1 MVTFLN
7 LRQLHY
13 AVMLS
18 ETGNFSQLAEKLN
31 ITQPALSKHI
41 LTLEKE
47 LGIQLFDRTT
57 APLSLTA
64 AGEFFIKEAKE
75 LLYKED
81 QMLRSMKQFC
91 TGERGELTIGITP
104 FRSAYLIPDI
114 VKRVREEFPGVR
126 VKLIEEGSEQLR
138 KDAADGRFDFA
149 IVNMPVDET
158 LLRATP
164 IEPDKLVLVYSRE
177 LEDTFTAL
185 KDKDEIDFRSC
196 EELPFVVLGAGQ
208 EMRVLFDNLCTSL
221 NVYPEIAA
229 EVVNMTTAWEMACA
243 GVAATLLPLQF
254 VNSAADRKLVV
265 KRLVNSVQLRQP
277 AIVTRKG
284 QYISPYAKYAIDLL
298 TDKGSH
304 IIK

>member
-1 MVTFLN
+1 MN
-7 LRQLHY
+7 LRQLQY

-18 ETGNFSQLAEKLN
+18 EAESFSQLAEKLN

-47 LGIQLFDRTT
+47 LGVQLFDRTT
-57 APLSLTA
+57 MPLGLTA

-75 LLYKED
+75 LIYKEN

-104 FRSAYLIPDI
+104 FRSAYLIPSV
-114 VKRVREEFPGVR
+114 VKAVRDEFPGVR
-126 VKLIEEGSEQLR
+126 VKLVEEGSELLR

-149 IVNMPVDET
+149 VVNMPVDEA
-158 LLRATP
+158 LLDAMP
-164 IEPDKLVLVYSRE
+164 IEPDKLVLVYSAE
-177 LEDTFTAL
+177 LENIAAEL
-185 KDKDEIDFRSC
+185 KDKKEVDFSSC
-196 EELPFVVLGAGQ
+196 EKVPFVVLGSGQ
-208 EMRVLFDNLCTSL
+208 EMRLLFDNLCASL
-221 NVYPEIAA
+221 DVYPEIAA
-229 EVVNMTTAWEMACA
+229 EVVSMTTAWEMACS

-254 VNSAADRKLVV
+254 VNSAAADRKLIV
-265 KRLVNSVQLRQP
+265 KKLTNSVQLRQP

-298 TDKGSH
+298 TGEKNSQ
-304 IIK
+304 

>member
-1 MVTFLN
+1 MN
-7 LRQLHY
+7 LRQLQY

-18 ETGNFSQLAEKLN
+18 ETESFSQLAEKLN
-31 ITQPALSKHI
+31 ISQPALSKHI

-47 LGIQLFDRTT
+47 LGVQLFDRTT
-57 APLSLTA
+57 NPLSLTA
-64 AGEFFIKEAKE
+64 AGEYLIKEARE

-81 QMLRSMKQFC
+81 QMLRSMKQFSS
-91 TGERGELTIGITP
+91 GEKGDLTIGITP

-114 VKRVREEFPGVR
+114 VKDVREKFPGVR
-126 VKLIEEGSEQLR
+126 VRLIEEGSEQLR

-149 IVNMPVDET
+149 VVNMPVDEI
-158 LLRATP
+158 LLEATP
-164 IEPDKLVLVYSRE
+164 IEPDKLAVVYSKE
-177 LEDTFTAL
+177 LEGVSEAL
-185 KDKDEIDFRSC
+185 ADKNEIDFRCC

-208 EMRVLFDNLCTSL
+208 EMRVLFDKLCASL
-221 NVYPEIAA
+221 DVYPQIAA
-229 EVVNMTTAWEMACA
+229 EVVNMTTAWEMACS

-284 QYISPYAKYAIDLL
+284 QYISPYAEYAMKLL
-298 TDKGSH
+298 ASGR
-304 IIK
+304 